1 MPVKSL
7 AVVRRCVPGL
17 LAMAAWF
24 TICLPPASAIA
35 ASAETYEQLNLFGD
49 IFERVRN
56 DHVVETKD
64 NELIEA
70 AINGMLASLDP
81 HSSFLNA
88 EAYREMQVQTR
99 GEFGGLGIEVTMEN
113 GVVKVVTPID
123 DTPAAKAGLK
133 SGDFITQLDGKQVM
147 GMDLREAVELMRGP
161 VNTEIKLTIVRE
173 GVADPFDVVLKRAII
188 AVKSVKAR
196 REKDI
201 AYIRITA
208 FNEHTNDGLLENLNR
223 LKKEIGPNFQG
234 VVLDLRNNPG
244 GLLDQAVA
252 VSDAFL
258 ERGEIVS
265 TRGRHTDDVQRFS
278 AEKGDLT
285 GGKPIIVL
293 INGGSASA
301 SEIVAGALQDHRR
314 GIVLGTT
321 SFGKGSVQTIIPIGG
336 KGALRMTTARY
347 YTPSGRSIQAMG
359 IEPDIK
365 VEQAKLEVIEPQRL
379 RSEAD
384 LKSHLDNGAAK
395 PKTDTPGSKDAP
407 KEGKAPVTPP
417 PGEAKPGAEAAPE
430 GAGDAPAADY
440 QLSYAMDLL
449 RGMSLIAQREAR

>member
-1 MPVKSL
+1 MFMQSK
-7 AVVRRCVPGL
+7 RKMRL
-17 LAMAAWF
+17 LASGALLAFMMA
-24 TICLPPASAIA
+24 PAGAAFA

-56 DHVVETKD
+56 DHVVESKD

-81 HSSFLNA
+81 HSSFMNA
-88 EAYREMQVQTR
+88 QAYREMQVQTR

-123 DTPAAKAGLK
+123 DTPAAKAGLQ
-133 SGDFITQLDGKQVM
+133 SGDYITQLDGKQVM

-161 VNTEIKLTIVRE
+161 VNTEIKLTIARQGLPE
-173 GVADPFDVVLKRAII
+173 PFEVVLKRAVIT
-188 AVKSVKAR
+188 VKSVRAH

-201 AYIRITA
+201 AYVRITA
-208 FNEHTNDGLLENLNR
+208 FNEHTNDGVVESITR
-223 LKKEIGPNFQG
+223 LKKEIGPDFQG

-244 GLLDQAVA
+244 GLLDQAIA
-252 VSDAFL
+252 VSDTFL
-258 ERGEIVS
+258 QRGEIVS
-265 TRGRHTDDVQRFS
+265 TRGRRGDDIQRFS

-285 GGKPIIVL
+285 DGKPVIVI

-314 GIVLGTT
+314 AIVLGTT
-321 SFGKGSVQTIIPIGG
+321 SFGKGSVQTIIPLGG

-347 YTPSGRSIQAMG
+347 FTPSGRSIQAKG

-365 VEQAKLEVIEPQRL
+365 VEQAKLEVVEAKRS

-384 LKSHLDNGAAK
+384 LRSHLDDGAAK
-395 PKTDTPGSKDAP
+395 PKVVVPPTKETPAESGPPVKPAPGGVVPGSEVAP
-407 KEGKAPVTPP
+407 GGP
-417 PGEAKPGAEAAPE
+417 AA
-430 GAGDAPAADY
+430 DAPAADY
-440 QLSYAMDLL
+440 QLSYALDLM
-449 RGMSLIAQREAR
+449 RGMSLMAQRAVN

>member
-1 MPVKSL
+1 MSMKSRL
-7 AVVRRCVPGL
+7 FACLFAAGAAAASV
-17 LAMAAWF
+17 MA
-24 TICLPPASAIA
+24 PAGAAFA

-56 DHVVETKD
+56 DHVVESKD
-64 NELIEA
+64 NELVEA
-70 AINGMLASLDP
+70 AINGMLSSLDP

-88 EAYREMQVQTR
+88 DAYRDMQVQTR

-123 DTPAAKAGLK
+123 DTPAAAAGIQP
-133 SGDFITQLDGKQVM
+133 GDYITHLDGKQVM
-147 GMDLREAVELMRGP
+147 GMSLREAVDLMRGP
-161 VNTEIKLTIVRE
+161 VNTEIKLSVVRE
-173 GVADPFDVVLKRAII
+173 GVAEPMEMVLKRAVIT
-188 AVKSVKAR
+188 VQSVRAR

-201 AYIRITA
+201 AYVRITA
-208 FNEHTNDGLLENLNR
+208 FNEHTNDGLVENLAK
-223 LKKEIGPNFQG
+223 LKKEIGANFQG

-244 GLLDQAVA
+244 GLLDQAIS

-265 TRGRHTDDVQRFS
+265 TRGRRTDDIQRYS
-278 AEKGDLT
+278 AGKGDLSD
-285 GGKPIIVL
+285 GKPVIVI

-314 GIVLGTT
+314 AIVLGTT
-321 SFGKGSVQTIIPIGG
+321 SFGKGSVQTIIPLGG

-347 YTPSGRSIQAMG
+347 YTPSGRSIQATG

-365 VEQAKLEVIEPQRL
+365 VEQAKLEVVEPQRL

-384 LKSHLDNGAAK
+384 LPSHLDGGTQKPKPEAPAPATNDKDAAK
-395 PKTDTPGSKDAP
+395 PAPGGAADP
-407 KEGKAPVTPP
+407 GKVST
-417 PGEAKPGAEAAPE
+417 EE
-430 GAGDAPAADY
+430 APAADY
-440 QLSYAMDLL
+440 QLSYALDLL
-449 RGMSLIAQREAR
+449 RGMSLMAQRQVN

>member
-1 MPVKSL
+1 MFKQSNGKTRLLVTGVML
-7 AVVRRCVPGL
+7 AFM
-17 LAMAAWF
+17 MAPTGAAF
-24 TICLPPASAIA
+24 A

-56 DHVVETKD
+56 DHVVEAKD

-81 HSSFLNA
+81 HSSFMNA
-88 EAYREMQVQTR
+88 DAYRDMQVQTR

-123 DTPAAKAGLK
+123 DTPAAKAGIRT
-133 SGDFITQLDGKQVM
+133 GDYITHLDGKQVM
-147 GMDLREAVELMRGP
+147 GMNLREAVDLMRGP
-161 VNTEIKLTIVRE
+161 VNTDIKLSVVRE
-173 GVADPFDVVLKRAII
+173 GRAEPFDVVLKRAVIT
-188 AVKSVKAR
+188 VQSVRAR
-196 REKDI
+196 REKDV

-208 FNEHTNDGLLENLNR
+208 FNEHTNDGVVENLAR
-223 LKKEIGPNFQG
+223 LKKEIGANFQG

-244 GLLDQAVA
+244 GLLDQAIA
-252 VSDAFL
+252 VSDTFL

-265 TRGRHTDDVQRFS
+265 TRGRRADDIQRFS
-278 AEKGDLT
+278 ATKGDLT
-285 GGKPIIVL
+285 DGKPVIVI

-321 SFGKGSVQTIIPIGG
+321 SFGKGSVQTIIPLGG

-347 YTPSGRSIQAMG
+347 FTPSGRSIQATG

-365 VEQAKLEVIEPQRL
+365 VEQAKLEVVEPKRL

-384 LKSHLDNGAAK
+384 LPSHLEGTAK
-395 PKTDTPGSKDAP
+395 KPAEDKPQSKDAP
-407 KEGKAPVTPP
+407 ATPDKAPAKEAPG
-417 PGEAKPGAEAAPE
+417 GEADPAKGSSET
-430 GAGDAPAADY
+430 PAADY
-440 QLSYAMDLL
+440 QLSYALDLL
-449 RGMSLIAQREAR
+449 RGMSLMAQRTVN

>member
-1 MPVKSL
+1 MFMRSK
-7 AVVRRCVPGL
+7 RTTRL
-17 LAMAAWF
+17 LATGAMMAF
-24 TICLPPASAIA
+24 MTLPGAPAFA

-49 IFERVRN
+49 IFERIRN
-56 DHVVETKD
+56 DHVVESKD

-88 EAYREMQVQTR
+88 DAYRDMQVQTR

-123 DTPAAKAGLK
+123 DTPAAKAGIQ
-133 SGDFITQLDGKQVM
+133 SGDYITHLDGKQVM
-147 GMDLREAVELMRGP
+147 GMNLREAVDLMRGP
-161 VNTEIKLTIVRE
+161 VDTEIKLSVVRE
-173 GVADPFDVVLKRAII
+173 GLTEPLELVLKRAVIT
-188 AVKSVKAR
+188 VQSVRAH

-201 AYIRITA
+201 AYVRITA
-208 FNEHTNDGLLENLNR
+208 FNEHTNDGLIENIGK
-223 LKKEIGPNFQG
+223 LKKEIGANFQG

-244 GLLDQAVA
+244 GLLDQAIA

-265 TRGRHTDDVQRFS
+265 TRGRHTDDIQRYS
-278 AEKGDLT
+278 AGKGDLT
-285 GGKPIIVL
+285 DGKPVIVI

-314 GIVLGTT
+314 AIVLGTT
-321 SFGKGSVQTIIPIGG
+321 SFGKGSVQTIIPLSG

-347 YTPSGRSIQAMG
+347 FTPSGRSIQATG
-359 IEPDIK
+359 IDPDIK
-365 VEQAKLEVIEPQRL
+365 VEQAKLEVVEPKRL

-384 LKSHLDNGAAK
+384 LRSHLDGDAK
-395 PKTDTPGSKDAP
+395 PKQEEAKPQSENAPAAPEKTPGKDAP
-407 KEGKAPVTPP
+407 G
-417 PGEAKPGAEAAPE
+417 GGAEPGKVSTE
-430 GAGDAPAADY
+430 VAPAADY
-440 QLSYAMDLL
+440 QLSYALDLM
-449 RGMSLIAQREAR
+449 RGMSLMAQRAVN